1 MKKIYAIVLSAALV
15 LLGTQAKAQLSV
27 GAGYLN
33 STETT
38 TITNSNN
45 SSSAGLNGI
54 YVGGQY
60 NLPIVA
66 GLNIAPGLYLDMLFG
81 GSKSEAAGTV
91 FGIPVSANGSVKY
104 TELALNIPVNLN
116 YTFHVGS
123 DFNVF
128 LYAGPVL
135 QYGLLSKSSANAGA
149 SAGAISIGG
158 NKPVETNNY
167 DADNGSRNPFVVYLG
182 GGAGIQAGALQV
194 ILGYDHSLTNISKN
208 TNVNLGRSQIK
219 IGVGYSF

>member
-38 TITNSNN
+38 TVTNSNN
-45 SSSAGLNGI
+45 SSNAGLNGFYI
-54 YVGGQY
+54 GGQY

-66 GLNIAPGLYLDMLFG
+66 GLAVAPGLYVDMLFG
-81 GSKSEAAGTV
+81 GSKTGTAGTV

-104 TELALNIPVNLN
+104 TELALNLPVNLN

-123 DFNVF
+123 DFDVF

-135 QYGLLSKSSANAGA
+135 QFGLLSKSQADGKATVGNFN
-149 SAGAISIGG
+149 IGG
-158 NKPVETNNY
+158 NGLAESDNY
-167 DADNGSRNPFVVYLG
+167 NGDNANRNPFVVYLG

-194 ILGYDHSLTNISKN
+194 ILGYDHSLTNITKS

-219 IGVGYSF
+219 IGVGYAF